1 MEPHYIY
8 PIMPDPRTDIP
19 TRAPAATSE
28 DDTILPFQV
37 EALDLRGRVV
47 RFGPAIDTILSRHRY
62 PAPVAK
68 LLGEAIVL
76 TVLLGSTLK
85 FEGRFILQTQSDGP
99 VRMLVIDYTT
109 PGKVRACA
117 RFDAA
122 RVAAAIAAGAAD
134 PGALLGRGHLAM
146 TIDQGPDT
154 ARYQGIVAL
163 EGKDLEHAA
172 HEYFLRS
179 EQIPTRVRLA
189 VAEELRAGANGARH
203 RWRAGGLLLQF
214 LPQSPERARQP
225 DLDPGDVPEG
235 VELEVAPE
243 DDAWVEG
250 RSLVATVEDVELL
263 DPEVSAEQLLYRL
276 FHERGVRVFR
286 SQGFARPML
295 VLARRR
301 RADAAQLPPGR
312 PRPHGRERQDHGHLR
327 VLQLDLCVRADGGER
342 ADVRRRHTRR
352 VGKPVPAPTGDRRPY
367 RCRMKR
373 GARDFAHASRL
384 PQRLCSAWARR
395 CSDLRGEPN
404 DVRGSRLCPP
414 YELLFAL
421 IDRPRALRGVER
433 EGRNVDVE
441 LARRSRSPCRRCRS

>member
-1 MEPHYIY
+1 MPAPH
-8 PIMPDPRTDIP
+8 PEIP
-19 TRAPAATSE
+19 ARAPATVSV
-28 DDTILPFQV
+28 DDTVLPFQV
-37 EALDLRGRVV
+37 EALELRGRVV
-47 RFGPAIDTILSRHRY
+47 RFGPAIDAILSGHNY

-99 VRMLVIDYTT
+99 VRMLVIDYVT

-117 RFDAA
+117 RFDKA
-122 RVAAAIAAGAAD
+122 RVAAAITAGASDA
-134 PGALLGRGHLAM
+134 GALLGRGHLAM
-146 TIDQGPDT
+146 TIDQGPES

-189 VAEELRAGANGARH
+189 VAEQLLAEAGGARH

-235 VELEVAPE
+235 VELAVLPE

-263 DPEVSAEQLLYRL
+263 DPDASCEQLLYRL
-276 FHERGVRVFR
+276 FHQRGVRVFR
-286 SQGFARPML
+286 SRNL
-295 VLARRR
+295 H
-301 RADAAQLPPGR
+301 AQCSCS
-312 PRPHGRERQDHGHLR
+312 RE
-327 VLQLDLCVRADGGER
+327 
-342 ADVRRRHTRR
+342 
-352 VGKPVPAPTGDRRPY
+352 
-367 RCRMKR
+367 
-373 GARDFAHASRL
+373 
-384 PQRLCSAWARR
+384 
-395 CSDLRGEPN
+395 
-404 DVRGSRLCPP
+404 
-414 YELLFAL
+414 
-421 IDRPRALRGVER
+421 GVER
-433 EGRNVDVE
+433 MLRSFPQDDRDHMVE
-441 LARRSRSPCRRCRS
+441 NGKITVTCEFCNSTYVFAPAEVSETPPPS